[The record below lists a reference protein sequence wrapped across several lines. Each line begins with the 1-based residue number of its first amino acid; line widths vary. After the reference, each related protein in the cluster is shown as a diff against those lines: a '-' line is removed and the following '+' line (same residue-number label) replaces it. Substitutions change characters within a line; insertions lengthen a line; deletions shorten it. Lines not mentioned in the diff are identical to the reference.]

1 MGYEDPK
8 IQRSKEIRQNVP
20 YCCGEWNHKFLYEY
34 LVEVNCAPLDYYVL
48 NYFKSYSDDK
58 ELARILLQDF
68 LLNDYYDES
77 DSQLGA
83 AVILR
88 MMDRS
93 ALIANK
99 ELVILAQQ
107 NEVFWKKPFAEDDD
121 LSWLSESSPS

>member
-1 MGYEDPK
+1 MGYEDYRTQK
-8 IQRSKEIRQNVP
+8 AKELKQNIP
-20 YCCGEWNHKFLYEY
+20 YSNGEWNHKYLYEY
-34 LVEVNCAPLDYYVL
+34 LVEVNYNDLCYIPFDF
-48 NYFKSYSDDK
+48 FKPHFDDK

-68 LLNDYYDES
+68 LLDDSYDGSE
-77 DSQLGA
+77 SQLGA

-99 ELVILAQQ
+99 DLVLLAQQ
-107 NEVFWKKPFAEDDD
+107 NEVFWKKPCAEDDD